1 LNRSQLRLG
10 ADFMGNPLHW
20 LAQWPIR
27 AAVLVFVTWLPLG
40 VELDGFLPAL
50 QAAALIGLL
59 GMLLTLPL
67 QALLALP
74 WAIASLG
81 GLIFPVTWLFNWLIY
96 VLLFGLAA
104 LLLPAFRLQF
114 GLVSALLGA
123 VVYSLLSALI
133 LHAFGL

>member
-1 LNRSQLRLG
+1 
-10 ADFMGNPLHW
+10 MGNPLHW

-133 LHAFGL
+133 LRAFGL

>member
-1 LNRSQLRLG
+1 
-10 ADFMGNPLHW
+10 MGNPLHW

-59 GMLLTLPL
+59 GMLLTQPL

-74 WAIASLG
+74 WAIASRG
-81 GLIFPVTWLFNWLIY
+81 GLIFPVTGLFNWLIY

-133 LHAFGL
+133 LRAFGL

>member
-1 LNRSQLRLG
+1 
-10 ADFMGNPLHW
+10 MGNPLHW

-104 LLLPAFRLQF
+104 LLLPAFRLRF
-114 GLVSALLGA
+114 GRVSALVGA
-123 VVYSLLSALI
+123 VIYSLLSALI
-133 LHAFGL
+133 LRAFGL

>member
-1 LNRSQLRLG
+1 
-10 ADFMGNPLHW
+10 MGNPLHW

-27 AAVLVFVTWLPLG
+27 AAVLLFVAWLPLG
-40 VELDGFLPAL
+40 VEVDGFLPAL

-96 VLLFGLAA
+96 VVLFALAA
-104 LLLPAFRLQF
+104 LLLPAFRLRF
-114 GLVSALLGA
+114 GLVSALVGA
-123 VVYSLLSALI
+123 VIYSLLSALI
-133 LHAFGL
+133 LRAFGL

>member
-1 LNRSQLRLG
+1 
-10 ADFMGNPLHW
+10 MGNPLHW

-27 AAVLVFVTWLPLG
+27 AAVLLFVTWLPLG

-96 VLLFGLAA
+96 VVLFALAA
-104 LLLPAFRLQF
+104 LLLPAFRLRF
-114 GLVSALLGA
+114 GLVSALVGA
-123 VVYSLLSALI
+123 VIYSLLSALI
-133 LHAFGL
+133 LRAFGL

>member
-1 LNRSQLRLG
+1 
-10 ADFMGNPLHW
+10 MGNPLHW

-27 AAVLVFVTWLPLG
+27 AAVLLFVAWLPLG
-40 VELDGFLPAL
+40 VEVDGFLPAL

-96 VLLFGLAA
+96 VVLFALAA
-104 LLLPAFRLQF
+104 LLLPAFRLRF

-123 VVYSLLSALI
+123 VIYSLLSALI
-133 LHAFGL
+133 LRAFGL

>member
-1 LNRSQLRLG
+1 V
-10 ADFMGNPLHW
+10 A
-20 LAQWPIR
+20 
-27 AAVLVFVTWLPLG
+27 WLPLG

-104 LLLPAFRLQF
+104 LLLPAFRLRF

-123 VVYSLLSALI
+123 VIYSLLSALI
-133 LHAFGL
+133 LRAFGL

>member
-1 LNRSQLRLG
+1 
-10 ADFMGNPLHW
+10 MGNPLHW

-27 AAVLVFVTWLPLG
+27 AAVLLFVAWLPLG
-40 VELDGFLPAL
+40 VEVDGFLPAL

-96 VLLFGLAA
+96 VVLFGLAA
-104 LLLPAFRLQF
+104 LLLPAFRLRF
-114 GLVSALLGA
+114 GLVSALVGA
-123 VVYSLLSALI
+123 VIYSLLSALI
-133 LHAFGL
+133 LRAFGL

>member
-1 LNRSQLRLG
+1 
-10 ADFMGNPLHW
+10 MGNPLHW

-27 AAVLVFVTWLPLG
+27 AAVLLFVAWLPLG

-96 VLLFGLAA
+96 VVLFGLAA
-104 LLLPAFRLQF
+104 LLLPAFRLRF
-114 GLVSALLGA
+114 GLVSALVGA
-123 VVYSLLSALI
+123 VIYSLLSALI
-133 LHAFGL
+133 LRAFGL

>member
-1 LNRSQLRLG
+1 
-10 ADFMGNPLHW
+10 MGNPLHW

-27 AAVLVFVTWLPLG
+27 AAVLLFVAWLPLG
-40 VELDGFLPAL
+40 VEVDGFLPAL
-50 QAAALIGLL
+50 QAAGLIGLL

-133 LHAFGL
+133 LRAFGL

>member
-1 LNRSQLRLG
+1 
-10 ADFMGNPLHW
+10 MGNPLHW

-96 VLLFGLAA
+96 VVLFALAA
-104 LLLPAFRLQF
+104 LLLPAFRLRF
-114 GLVSALLGA
+114 GLVSALVGA
-123 VVYSLLSALI
+123 VIYSLLSALI
-133 LHAFGL
+133 LRAFGL

>member
-1 LNRSQLRLG
+1 
-10 ADFMGNPLHW
+10 MGNPLHW

-27 AAVLVFVTWLPLG
+27 AAVLLFVAWLPLG
-40 VELDGFLPAL
+40 VEVDGFLPAL
-50 QAAALIGLL
+50 QAAGLIGLL

-96 VLLFGLAA
+96 VVLFALAA
-104 LLLPAFRLQF
+104 LLLPAFRLRF
-114 GLVSALLGA
+114 GLVSALVGA
-123 VVYSLLSALI
+123 VIYSLLSALT
-133 LHAFGL
+133 LRAFGL

>member
-1 LNRSQLRLG
+1 
-10 ADFMGNPLHW
+10 MGNPLHW

-27 AAVLVFVTWLPLG
+27 AAVLLFVTWLPLG

-81 GLIFPVTWLFNWLIY
+81 GLIFPVTWLLNWLIY
-96 VLLFGLAA
+96 VVLFALAA
-104 LLLPAFRLQF
+104 LLLPAFRLRF

-123 VVYSLLSALI
+123 VIYSLLSALI
-133 LHAFGL
+133 LRAFGL

>member
-1 LNRSQLRLG
+1 
-10 ADFMGNPLHW
+10 MGNPLHW

-27 AAVLVFVTWLPLG
+27 AAVLLFVTWLPLG

-96 VLLFGLAA
+96 VVLFALAA
-104 LLLPAFRLQF
+104 LLLPAFRLRF

-123 VVYSLLSALI
+123 VIYSLLSALI
-133 LHAFGL
+133 LRAFGL

>member
-1 LNRSQLRLG
+1 
-10 ADFMGNPLHW
+10 MGNPLHW

-27 AAVLVFVTWLPLG
+27 ASVLLFVTWLPLG

-96 VLLFGLAA
+96 VVLFALAA
-104 LLLPAFRLQF
+104 LLLPAFRLRF
-114 GLVSALLGA
+114 GLVSALVGA
-123 VVYSLLSALI
+123 VIYSLLSALI
-133 LHAFGL
+133 LRAFGL

>member
-1 LNRSQLRLG
+1 
-10 ADFMGNPLHW
+10 MGNPLHW

-27 AAVLVFVTWLPLG
+27 AAVLLFVTWLPLG

-133 LHAFGL
+133 LRAFGL

>member
-1 LNRSQLRLG
+1 
-10 ADFMGNPLHW
+10 MGNPLHW

-27 AAVLVFVTWLPLG
+27 AAVLLFVAWLPLG
-40 VELDGFLPAL
+40 VEVDGFLPAL
-50 QAAALIGLL
+50 QAAGLIGLL

-96 VLLFGLAA
+96 VMLFALAA
-104 LLLPAFRLQF
+104 LLLPAFRLRF
-114 GLVSALLGA
+114 GLVSALVGA
-123 VVYSLLSALI
+123 VIYSLLSALI
-133 LHAFGL
+133 LRAFGL

>member
-1 LNRSQLRLG
+1 
-10 ADFMGNPLHW
+10 MGNPLHW

-104 LLLPAFRLQF
+104 LLLPAFRLRF

-133 LHAFGL
+133 LRAFGL

>member
-1 LNRSQLRLG
+1 
-10 ADFMGNPLHW
+10 MGNPLHW

-27 AAVLVFVTWLPLG
+27 AAVLLFVAWLPLG

-81 GLIFPVTWLFNWLIY
+81 GLLFPVSWLFNWLIY
-96 VLLFGLAA
+96 VVLFGLAA
-104 LLLPAFRLQF
+104 LLLPAFRLRF

-123 VVYSLLSALI
+123 VIYSLLSALI
-133 LHAFGL
+133 LRAFGL

>member
-1 LNRSQLRLG
+1 MSN
-10 ADFMGNPLHW
+10 ALHW

>member
-1 LNRSQLRLG
+1 
-10 ADFMGNPLHW
+10 MGNPLHW

-27 AAVLVFVTWLPLG
+27 AAVLLFVTWLPLG

-104 LLLPAFRLQF
+104 LLLPAFRLRF

-133 LHAFGL
+133 LRAFGL

>member
-1 LNRSQLRLG
+1 
-10 ADFMGNPLHW
+10 MGNPLHW

-27 AAVLVFVTWLPLG
+27 AAVLLFVAWLPLG
-40 VELDGFLPAL
+40 VEVDGFLPAL
-50 QAAALIGLL
+50 QAAGLIGLL

-96 VLLFGLAA
+96 VVLFGLAA
-104 LLLPAFRLQF
+104 LLLPAFRLRF
-114 GLVSALLGA
+114 GLVSALVGA
-123 VVYSLLSALI
+123 VIYSLLSALI
-133 LHAFGL
+133 LRAFGL

>member
-1 LNRSQLRLG
+1 
-10 ADFMGNPLHW
+10 MGNPLHW

>member
-1 LNRSQLRLG
+1 
-10 ADFMGNPLHW
+10 MGNPLHW

-27 AAVLVFVTWLPLG
+27 AVVLLFVAWLPLG
-40 VELDGFLPAL
+40 VEVDGFLPAL

-96 VLLFGLAA
+96 VVLFALAA
-104 LLLPAFRLQF
+104 LLLPAFRLRF

-123 VVYSLLSALI
+123 VIYSLLSALI
-133 LHAFGL
+133 LRAFGL

>member
-1 LNRSQLRLG
+1 
-10 ADFMGNPLHW
+10 MGNPLHW

-27 AAVLVFVTWLPLG
+27 AVVLLFVAWLPLG
-40 VELDGFLPAL
+40 VEVDGFLPAL

-96 VLLFGLAA
+96 VVLFALAA
-104 LLLPAFRLQF
+104 LLLPAFRLRF

-133 LHAFGL
+133 LRAFGL

>member
-1 LNRSQLRLG
+1 
-10 ADFMGNPLHW
+10 MGNPLHW

-27 AAVLVFVTWLPLG
+27 AAVLLFVTWLPLG

-81 GLIFPVTWLFNWLIY
+81 GLIFPVTWLFNWLIN
-96 VLLFGLAA
+96 VVLFGLAA
-104 LLLPAFRLQF
+104 LLLPAFRLRF
-114 GLVSALLGA
+114 GLVSALVGA
-123 VVYSLLSALI
+123 VIYSLLSALI
-133 LHAFGL
+133 LRAFGL

>member
-1 LNRSQLRLG
+1 
-10 ADFMGNPLHW
+10 MGNPLHW

-27 AAVLVFVTWLPLG
+27 AVVLLFVAWLPLG
-40 VELDGFLPAL
+40 VAVDGFLPAL

-96 VLLFGLAA
+96 VVLFALAA
-104 LLLPAFRLQF
+104 LLLPAFRLRF
-114 GLVSALLGA
+114 GLVSALVGA
-123 VVYSLLSALI
+123 VIYSLLSALI
-133 LHAFGL
+133 LRAFGL

>member
-1 LNRSQLRLG
+1 
-10 ADFMGNPLHW
+10 MGNPLHW

-27 AAVLVFVTWLPLG
+27 AAVLLFVAWLPLG

-96 VLLFGLAA
+96 VVLFALAA
-104 LLLPAFRLQF
+104 LLLPAFRLRF
-114 GLVSALLGA
+114 GLVSALVGA
-123 VVYSLLSALI
+123 VIYSLLSALI
-133 LHAFGL
+133 LRAFGL